1 MSSAALQVTCKIVK
15 YRNLSPLLRFLL
27 NLITLTLLI
36 VLTWTPTHT
45 INSNV
50 DRHGTPLVLAYCAVI
65 VAGVVNQLEM
75 IRCFYHFDY
84 RACCVC
90 AAKPPKDDVEAARVN
105 EKEEETKPSGEK
117 TSKATTQSRVWSCCT
132 STPKENNC
140 NFEGVQPVKE
150 KEENSINLLD
160 NNDTKTKTQELNW
173 SPSQSQREETKE
185 PKSTLK
191 QPIGEEEINTC
202 RTVNTAINTEENN
215 GSSIKMTEHAVNC
228 VGNIGNDDVKP
239 QNEAEF
245 SEEISKSI
253 DHTNIQTHLEMT
265 LEETMNIAISKAA
278 TALNK
283 EQAYDIHTNQKSDLM
298 MRRHEDKNK
307 PKYTQMED
315 QFHQNKR
322 EKNRQFAF
330 GHN

>member
-1 MSSAALQVTCKIVK
+1 MSSAALQVTCKTVK
-15 YRNLSPLLRFLL
+15 DRNLSPLLRFLL

-36 VLTWTPTHT
+36 VFTWTPSHT

-90 AAKPPKDDVEAARVN
+90 AAKPLEDDVEAARVT
-105 EKEEETKPSGEK
+105 EKEEETKPTEEK

-132 STPKENNC
+132 SKPKEH
-140 NFEGVQPVKE
+140 EGVQPVKE
-150 KEENSINLLD
+150 KEENSMNLLD
-160 NNDTKTKTQELNW
+160 NKATKTKTQELNW
-173 SPSQSQREETKE
+173 SPSQSQREEIKE

-191 QPIGEEEINTC
+191 QQIGEEEINTC
-202 RTVNTAINTEENN
+202 RTANTEINTEEIKGSTINMTNN
-215 GSSIKMTEHAVNC
+215 AVNC
-228 VGNIGNDDVKP
+228 GVDIGNDDVKP
-239 QNEAEF
+239 QNEADD

-253 DHTNIQTHLEMT
+253 DHTNIQTNLELT
-265 LEETMNIAISKAA
+265 VEEAMNIAISKAA

-283 EQAYDIHTNQKSDLM
+283 EQADDILTNQKSDLL
-298 MRRHEDKNK
+298 MRRHQHKNE
-307 PKYTQMED
+307 PKCTKIED

-322 EKNRQFAF
+322 EKNRQFEF